1 MTGAYSK
8 EKNIP
13 AFIGWPG
20 ESLGERKTSVCV
32 LATIIRV
39 HIVSEYEEDLG
50 TDSLF
55 GKWSQE
61 VIISQETVNQGGG
74 KKGTAVGKQQLHW
87 RHLRIVPTKD
97 QDLGICSSI
106 IIPSWLKIA
115 LKLPSCW
122 HFASVLLSD
131 VQDKAKKAVDLRN
144 KAPGPWYK
152 KLQQLRIVAGSSA
165 WPMGKKATTVFA
177 ARWRSISQ

>member
-20 ESLGERKTSVCV
+20 ESLGDRKTSVCV

-39 HIVSEYEEDLG
+39 HIVSEYEEDLD

-74 KKGTAVGKQQLHW
+74 KTVKEHQWANSSCTEDILGLSPQKTRIWVFAHPLSSLPG
-87 RHLRIVPTKD
+87 LR
-97 QDLGICSSI
+97 
-106 IIPSWLKIA
+106 
-115 LKLPSCW
+115 LPNCW
-122 HFASVLLSD
+122 HFAPVLLSD
-131 VQDKAKKAVDLRN
+131 VQDKAKKAFDLRN
-144 KAPGPWYK
+144 KAPGPRYK
-152 KLQQLRIVAGSSA
+152 KL
-165 WPMGKKATTVFA
+165 
-177 ARWRSISQ
+177 